1 MNKWQEFAEL
11 HGMTN
16 EQFSKEIVECAQ
28 AVLAIE
34 LKREGNDEVNL
45 IAGQN
50 DGVYQLNFKRIVKY
64 PPYNRGMNE

>member
-50 DGVYQLNFKRIVKY
+50 DGVYQLNFKRIVK
-64 PPYNRGMNE
+64 